1 MVVTIADM
9 KLIYKGLSGKRGQAM
24 IEYVVVATMLIATVS
39 LLAIFLYTYKEQSGR
54 VLDLAASEY
63 P

>member
-1 MVVTIADM
+1 
-9 KLIYKGLSGKRGQAM
+9 M
-24 IEYVVVATMLIATVS
+24 IEYVVVAAMLILTMTI
-39 LLAIFLYTYKEQSGR
+39 LAVFLYTYKEQSGR

>member
-1 MVVTIADM
+1 MLRLANM
-9 KLIYKGLSGKRGQAM
+9 KSTYKGLSQRRGQAM
-24 IEYVVVATMLIATVS
+24 IEYLIIASMLIGAS
-39 LLAIFLYTYKEQSGR
+39 AILAVFLYTFKEQSGR

>member
-1 MVVTIADM
+1 MVTIADM
-9 KLIYKGLSGKRGQAM
+9 EMRYKGLSSRSGQAM
-24 IEYVVVATMLIATVS
+24 IEYVVVAAMLLLTMTI
-39 LLAIFLYTYKEQSGR
+39 LAVFLYTYKEQSGR